1 MALKPR
7 VKEFI
12 EHYIHLIENNQF
24 NELYVEAEKYLDK
37 SEIHLLTESLIN
49 PEVNLQVLSN
59 MYYVPKYYLANN
71 TELTAIEIPDSIKI
85 IRARAFDKCLNLKE
99 VILPKSVEVVDAYAF
114 ANCYSLE
121 KLVVNNPECTFT
133 ALSTALS
140 THVKIYCKPGS
151 KVETWANEVWHYPVH
166 HI

>member
-1 MALKPR
+1 MALNLR

-59 MYYVPKYYLANN
+59 MYYVPKYYLATN
-71 TELTAIEIPDSIKI
+71 TEITAIEIPDSIDI
-85 IRARAFDKCLNLKE
+85 IGARAFDKCLNLQE
-99 VILPKSVEVVDAYAF
+99 VILPESLEVVDGYAF
-114 ANCYSLE
+114 ATCPSLT
-121 KLVVNNPECTFT
+121 KLVVKNPETSFSIF
-133 ALSTALS
+133 STEGS
-140 THVKIYCKPGS
+140 KHIQIYCKPGS
-151 KVETWANEVWHYPVH
+151 KVETWANEVWHYPII